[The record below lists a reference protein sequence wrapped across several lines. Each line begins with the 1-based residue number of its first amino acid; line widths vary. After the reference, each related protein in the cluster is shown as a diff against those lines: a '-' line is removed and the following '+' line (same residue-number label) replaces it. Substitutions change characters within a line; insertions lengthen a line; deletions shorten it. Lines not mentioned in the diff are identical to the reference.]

1 MPHVLSPSELSGW
14 LSTWG
19 YLGIFVCVFIGNL
32 GVPVPEET
40 VLLVAGFLA
49 GRGDL
54 ELRVVYVVGVGSAVT
69 GDCCGFLFGR
79 TSGQR
84 LFESLARRYQFVRRR
99 YDRLQDFFKAHG
111 AKAVFMAR
119 FVAGARFLAGPMAGA
134 AGMSFVRFLGW
145 NMLGALVWCLLV
157 ISVGYLVGDELEAVA
172 HVFHLA
178 TQWIALAVFLALV
191 GFWLLWRER
200 QQRRSET

>member
-145 NMLGALVWCLLV
+145 NLLGALVWCLLV